1 MPLVLKRNILG
12 KYTKFYNVDL
22 FKIIVEIKEGGSGEN
37 EGRVEGGMEG
47 GVKRRIKERIE
58 GWKVGLKTVCF
69 KGEKAD
75 RVK

>member
-1 MPLVLKRNILG
+1 
-12 KYTKFYNVDL
+12 
-22 FKIIVEIKEGGSGEN
+22 
-37 EGRVEGGMEG
+37 MEG